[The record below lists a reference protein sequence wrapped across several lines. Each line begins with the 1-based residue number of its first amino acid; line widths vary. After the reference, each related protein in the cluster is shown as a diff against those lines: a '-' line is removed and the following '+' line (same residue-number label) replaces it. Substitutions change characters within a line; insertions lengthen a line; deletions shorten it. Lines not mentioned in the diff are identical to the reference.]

1 MASRWAANEMSRPV
15 RRRGTRRALAAVS
28 ASVLLLGVTVAAFL
42 GGAGGLHF
50 LEKPLVVRTAAGA
63 SISMTVS
70 DALAFTPNAISNLVP
85 GSSITVTIQNLGH
98 FAHTFTVSSFVNY
111 TLPYLNNNNLT
122 AAGGFLT
129 QHPALFSGNITA
141 SQGSVTPFTFTAPSK
156 IGSYQFFCTISGH
169 FPLGMEGFLG
179 VGVAVGSVSVNTGP
193 GLPVF
198 IISGVIVALVVL
210 AIVLGFVVGRRKG
223 SRHEM
228 PPERL
233 GYSETTPSKPPDKPR

>member
-1 MASRWAANEMSRPV
+1 MSRPV
-15 RRRGTRRALAAVS
+15 HRRGTRRALAAAS
-28 ASVLLLGVTVAAFL
+28 ASALLLGVTIAGLL
-42 GGAGGLHF
+42 GGAGGTHF
-50 LEKPLVVRTAAGA
+50 LEKSLVVRTAAGA

-70 DALAFTPNAISNLVP
+70 DSLAFTPNAISNLVP
-85 GSSITVTIQNLGH
+85 GSSITITIQNLGH
-98 FAHTFTVSSFVNY
+98 QAHTFTVSSLVNY

-122 AAGGFLT
+122 AVGGFLAA
-129 QHPALFSGNITA
+129 HPAYFSRNITA
-141 SQGSVTPFTFTAPSK
+141 SQGASSSFTFPVPSM

-179 VGVAVGSVSVNTGP
+179 VGVAVGSVSVSTGP
-193 GLPVF
+193 GTPVF

-223 SRHEM
+223 TQHEM

-233 GYSETTPSKPPDKPR
+233 GYSEAMPSTPPDKPR

>member
-1 MASRWAANEMSRPV
+1 MTSRWAANEMSRPV
-15 RRRGTRRALAAVS
+15 SRRGTRRALAAVS

-42 GGAGGLHF
+42 GAAGGLHF
-50 LEKPLVVRTAAGA
+50 LEKPLVVRTAAGV
-63 SISMTVS
+63 SIPMTVS

-85 GSSITVTIQNLGH
+85 GSSITITIQNLGH
-98 FAHTFTVSSFVNY
+98 FAHTFTVSSLVNY

-122 AAGGFLT
+122 AAGGFLA
-129 QHPALFSGNITA
+129 QHPAFFSGNIPATT
-141 SQGSVTPFTFTAPSK
+141 GSSVSFTFPAPSK

-169 FPLGMEGFLG
+169 FPLGMEGLLG
-179 VGVAVGSVSVNTGP
+179 VGIAVGSVPVSTGP
-193 GLPVF
+193 GTPVF

-223 SRHEM
+223 TQHEM

-233 GYSETTPSKPPDKPR
+233 GYSETMPSAPPDKPR